1 MSWPVSPL
9 CAAQLAHCVE
19 RMGGDGLFLLHVCAS
34 EGERVIDM
42 IVFWASLHFICI
54 VAFVVA
60 IVEDLR
66 NGD

>member
-1 MSWPVSPL
+1 
-9 CAAQLAHCVE
+9 
-19 RMGGDGLFLLHVCAS
+19 MGGDGLFLLHVCAS

-66 NGD
+66 NGDY